1 MTSALHIVYSHC
13 DLINRVPRERLRDG
27 GKRGSCH
34 RPFFER
40 RPVALNSVARFSRL
54 PLLSASYYWD
64 FNGSV
69 VGALS
74 GQKGDLK
81 EQVP

>member
-1 MTSALHIVYSHC
+1 MTSALHIVCPHS
-13 DLINRVPRERLRDG
+13 DSINRVPRTAARWRQARVL
-27 GKRGSCH
+27 H

-40 RPVALNSVARFSRL
+40 RPVGLNSVARFSRL